1 VVPSKIYGILAVG
14 RPVLYVGPEE
24 SEVAQLLR
32 SSQAGVAVKNGDAAK
47 LADSLL
53 SLAGDAIKARTMG
66 DRARHVSK
74 DFTLDKAVT
83 KWKEVLR

>member
-1 VVPSKIYGILAVG
+1 
-14 RPVLYVGPEE
+14 
-24 SEVAQLLR
+24 
-32 SSQAGVAVKNGDAAK
+32 VKNGDAAK

-53 SLAGDAIKARTMG
+53 SLGGDAIKARTMG
-66 DRARHVSK
+66 DRARHAAK